1 MASTSIKIGDLCYDD
16 YRDVWFF
23 VTKKDGQEIEGYAL
37 RKRRPHKTTSRR
49 VKRVFR
55 ELGQPRNVG

>member
-1 MASTSIKIGDLCYDD
+1 MANTPIKTGDLCYDE

-37 RKRRPHKTTSRR
+37 RKQRPHKTTSRR

-55 ELGQPRNVG
+55 EMGLSRSS